1 MAVRLNFVY
10 SPRQPHRPR
19 HLASKAH
26 RVFFSSTLLR
36 RRCRNLR
43 QANGAATIPCSVSR
57 RFTTCQLML
66 SLLSPEKAKGP
77 GVPLL
82 SPALAATVTPRQFIN
97 REWFSMSSPS
107 VHRSLPP
114 TRRCSSDDQDYTR
127 YPLSHKPH

>member
-57 RFTTCQLML
+57 RFTTRQLML

-77 GVPLL
+77 GS
-82 SPALAATVTPRQFIN
+82 SPALPRPSRDHYAAAIHQQRAAPLGQA
-97 REWFSMSSPS
+97 
-107 VHRSLPP
+107 
-114 TRRCSSDDQDYTR
+114 
-127 YPLSHKPH
+127 PLSIGLYLPLEGTVPTTCIIPVT